1 MPLELLRLPFICRS
15 VRGRALRA
23 SRLKYLAKG
32 SLSVDWIYFTAQILS
47 NYAVTLCLRL
57 LARDVNTTRFA
68 HRAATLSITVE
79 PRSKITCSVA
89 APRIASNAPRSGLAA
104 TLFNS
109 EEPMSSEVM
118 MMITNANFAKYRL
131 SQSRRIPPTSR
142 SSSFLP
148 QAFLTAG
155 ACGVGRASCA
165 VECCSSFCFCV
176 FSRTMVQKSLNLS
189 LIRFRSRATIR
200 PSIFFGLTGSEL
212 ATNCWP
218 SGTLFSKLR

>member
-47 NYAVTLCLRL
+47 SYAVTLCLRL

-89 APRIASNAPRSGLAA
+89 APQIASNAPRSGLAA

-118 MMITNANFAKYRL
+118 MMITNANLAKYRL

-142 SSSFLP
+142 SSSLRP

-155 ACGVGRASCA
+155 ACGAGRARCA
-165 VECCSSFCFCV
+165 VECYSFCFCF
-176 FSRTMVQKSLNLS
+176 FSRTMAQKSLNLS
-189 LIRFRSRATIR
+189 LIRFLSMATIR